1 MILSITQQPGSAMGR
16 TDFSLTIQPLP
27 PQWQGMFGT
36 DTFVGTF
43 AQEIP
48 WFQGVVVQI
57 SATGQI
63 GSGVLCTGLT
73 PPGGWSESNVSGD
86 PEWPFHGD
94 RAHAY
99 SLIGTLNQAEDF
111 FFVGTGKSFAL
122 TGTGATIPVHDAPE
136 PAPPPNPPHMDWA
149 PPTRTLA
156 LLVNRPQANVPA
168 SAGDH
173 EWNVTITVIA
183 PDWDSMTMT
192 WENPQACPLVRSAL
206 GDAQGAAAADACSDF
221 TAAIRAVNDRW
232 LVIAVAGGV
241 AGAALVALVTV
252 AVAVFTAA
260 AAARVAQENSYNG
273 ALDAIIQAFL
283 ANPAASLTPL
293 TAAMQSPVAIG
304 TTGMTLDTLWAI
316 ATAGTSPLAENPWMA
331 ILIGALMV
339 LLGIAV
345 AVAIGLLLSLLTLA
359 ADVDN
364 DKSNFDALVNNVQ
377 SLLDTLA
384 DLGCGPPAS
393 TMLPT
398 CPAIG

>member
-1 MILSITQQPGSAMGR
+1 MGR
-16 TDFSLTIQPLP
+16 TDFHVAVQPLP

-48 WFQGVVVQI
+48 WFQGVVVEI

-63 GSGVLCTGLT
+63 GSGVCATGLT

-86 PEWPFHGD
+86 SNWPFHGD
-94 RAHAY
+94 RARSY
-99 SLIGTLNQAEDF
+99 SLIGTLNRAEDF

-136 PAPPPNPPHMDWA
+136 PAPPPSPPPAGWA

-156 LLVNRPQANVPA
+156 LLVNRPQPNVPA

-173 EWNVTITVIA
+173 QWDVTITVIS
-183 PDWDSMTMT
+183 PDWNPMTMT
-192 WENPQACPLVRSAL
+192 WENPAACPLVRSSL

-221 TAAIRAVNDRW
+221 TAAVRAVNDRW
-232 LVIAVAGGV
+232 LLIAVAGGV
-241 AGAALVALVTV
+241 AGAALVALITV

-260 AAARVAQENSYNG
+260 AAARVAQENAYSSFLNT
-273 ALDAIIQAFL
+273 IIQNFL
-283 ANPAASLTPL
+283 ANPAGAPASLVSL
-293 TAAMQSPVAIG
+293 MQSPLAIG
-304 TTGMTLDTLWAI
+304 TTGMTLDTLWAM
-316 ATAGTSPLAENPWMA
+316 ATSGGSPLTEIPWMA

-339 LLGIAV
+339 VLGIAV

-364 DKSNFDALVNNVQ
+364 DKSNFDALVDNVQ

>member
-1 MILSITQQPGSAMGR
+1 VGR
-16 TDFSLTIQPLP
+16 TDFHLSIQPLP

-36 DTFVGTF
+36 DSFVGTF

-48 WFQGVVVQI
+48 WFQGVVVEI

-86 PEWPFHGD
+86 PNWPFHGD
-94 RAHAY
+94 RARAY
-99 SLIGTLNQAEDF
+99 SLIGTLNRAEDF
-111 FFVGTGKSFAL
+111 FFVGTGKTFAL
-122 TGTGATIPVHDAPE
+122 TGSGATIPVHDAPE
-136 PAPPPNPPHMDWA
+136 PAPPPSPPPAGWG

-156 LLVNRPQANVPA
+156 LLVNRPQPNVAA

-173 EWNVTITVIA
+173 EWDVTITVIS
-183 PDWDSMTMT
+183 PDWNPMTMT
-192 WENPQACPLVRSAL
+192 WQNPQACPLVRSSL
-206 GDAQGAAAADACSDF
+206 GDAQGAAATDACGDF
-221 TAAIRAVNDRW
+221 TAAVRAVNDRW
-232 LVIAVAGGV
+232 LLIAIAGGV
-241 AGAALVALVTV
+241 AGAALVALITV
-252 AVAVFTAA
+252 AVAIFTAA
-260 AAARVAQENSYNG
+260 AAARVAQENAYSSVLNT
-273 ALDAIIQAFL
+273 IIQNFL
-283 ANPAASLTPL
+283 ASPTTAPASLVTL
-293 TAAMQSPVAIG
+293 MQSPLAIG
-304 TTGMTLDTLWAI
+304 TTGMTLDTLWAL
-316 ATAGTSPLAENPWMA
+316 ATAGSSPLAENPWMA

-339 LLGIAV
+339 VLGIAV

-384 DLGCGPPAS
+384 DLGCGPPTS